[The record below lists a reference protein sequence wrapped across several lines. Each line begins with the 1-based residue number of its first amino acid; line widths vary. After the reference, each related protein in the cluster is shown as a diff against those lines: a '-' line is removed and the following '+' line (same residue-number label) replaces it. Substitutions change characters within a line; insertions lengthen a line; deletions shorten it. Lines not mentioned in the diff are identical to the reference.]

1 VQRRITSCHFL
12 PFVVFVAF
20 TNGAIAQGDDPQ
32 YLTAALEQTVR
43 KSAAFYRVANGMR
56 SDLYLGIL
64 YTMDG
69 LMKAEGTY
77 VDAALKI
84 PHGAF
89 VFYHTN
95 GEVESRGNYQN
106 GHKAGVWERYDPAG
120 RPLAEKV
127 YDPEPLA
134 NIIYTRAQVMP
145 RHAVGSEREFV
156 RYIKDHLHNGNCP
169 KAKAKV
175 MASFVVEKSGAL
187 SDVKVIGGKDPQ
199 VDQGVVD
206 AIKATSPWEP
216 GLEKGQPVRV
226 QVRMPVHF

>member
-1 VQRRITSCHFL
+1 VQRRTNTLLLL

-20 TNGAIAQGDDPQ
+20 ISGVHAQGEDPQ
-32 YLTAALEQTVR
+32 YLTAALEQTAR

-56 SDLYLGIL
+56 SELYVGTL
-64 YTMDG
+64 YSMDG
-69 LMKAEGTY
+69 RMKAEGTY
-77 VDAALKI
+77 ADAALTI

-89 VFYHTN
+89 VFYHSN

-106 GHKAGVWERYDPAG
+106 GHKAGVWERYDQAG
-120 RPLAEKV
+120 RPLAEKI

-145 RHAVGSEREFV
+145 RNAMGGERELV
-156 RYIKDHLHNGNCP
+156 RYIKDHLHNGNYP
-169 KAKAKV
+169 KARAKV

-187 SDVKVIGGKDPQ
+187 TDVKVIGGKDPK

-206 AIKATSPWEP
+206 AIQATSPWEP
-216 GLEKGQPVRV
+216 GMEKGQPVRV
-226 QVRMPVHF
+226 QVRMPVNF